1 MKRVV
6 GYLVIGA
13 LGVMLVPGAA
23 SAQSCGDLLIVLDRS
38 GSMHTCLVD
47 GKTKE
52 SMANAAIKAAIA
64 KYPTLPMGLFVFPDT
79 IASCGVN
86 CTVGKTVVDIN
97 AAGGMMVSSYID
109 TMPMSCGG
117 TPTGDSM
124 TVVKDYAGWLPG
136 KQHYVMIITD
146 GQPTCTDGFKDMAKT
161 MPCDGMGFTT
171 QECAY
176 PTKVWDAIKALFD
189 KGIHTFVVGFA
200 GMGSG
205 SGCGTGGMPFNPAT
219 LNMMADLGGEA
230 NAGATHFYSATD
242 AKSIADALDRIGD
255 KVMSGTVGGCRPG
268 SGDGGTGSGDGGG
281 GTGGSA
287 GSGGASGA
295 GGMGGAGGQGTDDG
309 GNPGT
314 TPRAHPACDCDLGGA
329 AGGGPAAGLLAM
341 ALLGSLRRSRRR

>member
-124 TVVKDYAGWLPG
+124 TVV
-136 KQHYVMIITD
+136 
-146 GQPTCTDGFKDMAKT
+146 
-161 MPCDGMGFTT
+161 
-171 QECAY
+171 
-176 PTKVWDAIKALFD
+176 
-189 KGIHTFVVGFA
+189 
-200 GMGSG
+200 
-205 SGCGTGGMPFNPAT
+205 N
-219 LNMMADLGGEA
+219 
-230 NAGATHFYSATD
+230 
-242 AKSIADALDRIGD
+242 
-255 KVMSGTVGGCRPG
+255 
-268 SGDGGTGSGDGGG
+268 
-281 GTGGSA
+281 
-287 GSGGASGA
+287 
-295 GGMGGAGGQGTDDG
+295 
-309 GNPGT
+309 
-314 TPRAHPACDCDLGGA
+314 
-329 AGGGPAAGLLAM
+329 
-341 ALLGSLRRSRRR
+341 RS